1 MRQKEEIQNQF
12 ELVVKD
18 LATRLTEDLLH
29 SANRDAYL
37 RSKGY
42 AEALEWVLNGEPT
55 DPNVVDKQLY
65 ESLEE
70 NLRGLLESYRKVK
83 QRESCYQ
90 RELARIKN
98 ELTKFAKKI
107 DTTPHSRDEN
117 YGKETLCSNCSEAIE
132 LGVSGFYQCKVMR
145 ESVIEPLLYCPYYH
159 DKPEIEREKILK
171 SLKELEQ
178 SEDNEQNQGN

>member
-1 MRQKEEIQNQF
+1 MRQKEEIQKQF

-55 DPNVVDKQLY
+55 DPNVIDKELY
-65 ESLEE
+65 KSLEE
-70 NLRGLLESYRKVK
+70 NLRGLLESYKRVK

-98 ELTKFAKKI
+98 ELTKFVKRI
-107 DTTPHSRDEN
+107 DTTPHSRDEY
-117 YGKETLCSNCSEAIE
+117 YGRKTLCESCTEAEKTSIKNVFYCRVARSNTTT
-132 LGVSGFYQCKVMR
+132 
-145 ESVIEPLLYCPYYH
+145 EPMLSCPYFR
-159 DKPEIEREKILK
+159 DKEKTIKSIE
-171 SLKELEQ
+171 ELE
-178 SEDNEQNQGN
+178 EQMLGEQDV

>member
-1 MRQKEEIQNQF
+1 MRQKEEIQKQF

-55 DPNVVDKQLY
+55 DPNVIDKELY
-65 ESLEE
+65 KNLEE
-70 NLRGLLESYRKVK
+70 NLENLLFSFRKVK

-90 RELARIKN
+90 RELSRIRN
-98 ELTKFAKKI
+98 ELTKFVKRI

-117 YGKETLCSNCSEAIE
+117 YKKETLCSNCSEAIE
-132 LGVSGFYQCKVMR
+132 TDMSGFYRCKVTR

-159 DKPEIEREKILK
+159 DKPEIEQEKILK

-178 SEDNEQNQGN
+178 EEDNE